1 MILKIRR
8 WYFCMAQELKSKVAV
23 IGGGPAGCACAYF
36 LKQGGIL
43 PVVFEK
49 TSPLK
54 TLLPTGGGRCNLAHA
69 EFDLRELASN
79 YPRGEKFLYS
89 VFSRFGTSETLEMF
103 EKMGVKTYIQDDMRI
118 FPTSNSSADVR
129 KAFLNA
135 LSGVKFQKDN
145 VMSVKVCSGGFD
157 VKCEKSSYF
166 FEKVVIAI
174 GGHSAFS
181 IAENLGHN
189 VIPPRPALTALKTN
203 EDLSSL
209 AGVSVK
215 NVRAEFANSILT
227 GDLLFTHNG
236 VSGPV
241 VYQISSIMAR
251 AQMPYKVVF
260 DFTSGIDFQEL
271 LNSNPHKAVKNVLSE
286 VVPKSLAE
294 FTLNKCGVDE
304 NLEAC
309 KVDGKIRDKILAKL
323 AGFQIEAV
331 STAKGGEVVM
341 SGGVALDEV
350 NSKTMESKLVPDLYF
365 CGEVLDIDGFCG
377 GFNLQNCWSTGFL
390 AAQGIL
396 AKY

>member
-1 MILKIRR
+1 
-8 WYFCMAQELKSKVAV
+8 MAQELKSKVAV

-309 KVDGKIRDKILAKL
+309 KVDGKIRDKIFAKL
-323 AGFQIEAV
+323 ACFQIEAV

>member
-341 SGGVALDEV
+341 SGGVALGEV

>member
-1 MILKIRR
+1 
-8 WYFCMAQELKSKVAV
+8 MAQELKSKVAV

-181 IAENLGHN
+181 IAEKLGHKI
-189 VIPPRPALTALKTN
+189 IPPRPALTALKTK
-203 EDLSSL
+203 EDLSLL

-215 NVRAEFANSILT
+215 NAKAKFANTSLA

-251 AQMPYKVVF
+251 ETKPYKIIF

-309 KVDGKIRDKILAKL
+309 KVDSKIRDKIFAKL

-341 SGGVALDEV
+341 SGGVALGEV

>member
-260 DFTSGIDFQEL
+260 DFTFGADFQEL

-350 NSKTMESKLVPDLYF
+350 NSKTVESKLVPDLYF

>member
-1 MILKIRR
+1 
-8 WYFCMAQELKSKVAV
+8 MAQELKSKVAV

-215 NVRAEFANSILT
+215 NIRAEAANINFT

-309 KVDGKIRDKILAKL
+309 KVDGKTRDKIFVKL
-323 AGFQIEAV
+323 GGFEVEAV
-331 STAKGGEVVM
+331 SAAKGGEVVM

>member
-103 EKMGVKTYIQDDMRI
+103 EKMGVKTYVQDDMRI

-215 NVRAEFANSILT
+215 NIRAEAANINFT

>member
-1 MILKIRR
+1 
-8 WYFCMAQELKSKVAV
+8 MAQELKSKVAV

-118 FPTSNSSADVR
+118 FPTSNSSADVQ

-341 SGGVALDEV
+341 SGGVALGEV

>member
-1 MILKIRR
+1 
-8 WYFCMAQELKSKVAV
+8 MAQELKSKVAV

-129 KAFLNA
+129 KAFFNA

-215 NVRAEFANSILT
+215 HVRAEFANSILT

>member
-1 MILKIRR
+1 
-8 WYFCMAQELKSKVAV
+8 MAQELKSKVAV

-309 KVDGKIRDKILAKL
+309 KVDGKIRDKIFAKL

-341 SGGVALDEV
+341 SGGVALGEV